1 LEALEE
7 AAMKRLMKFLL
18 GLTVGAA
25 VAMLL
30 APKSG
35 RELRQQLIG
44 GAGGKLLPAA
54 PDEFAQPDAEKAWDT
69 GGVATAVAEPEAI
82 AEAPV
87 AEEPVVEEL
96 VVEEIAVAEVAV
108 DEPGVEEVIAVAE
121 TVSVSDDGVVTD
133 TVVTTDTTVWA
144 APEEEAPAVEPG
156 ADEVSEPVAEAAREP
171 VAEESPEPVAEAVVG
186 EDLRPRIEETRAD
199 VESDIARPFAD
210 EASPAAE
217 PTLEGPVYQA
227 PAPEPEAAPAEV
239 AEEEAPPSAA
249 PAPVPHG
256 WDIPYGTDEP
266 QVAPEIAAEEPPAE
280 LEAEATSTGG
290 TIEEAAP
297 QTASGLVADTAAIL
311 EPVVQPDAEP
321 QAEPEPVALAE
332 PEAVVEPE
340 LVTEPELVVE
350 PEPSPAAEEAPE
362 AAREGSGNIDQAEM
376 RQRIEE
382 TRARLKAKAFD
393 AMMSG
398 EAALLS
404 RDSGEKPVPTADDIK
419 LDNDVESTIDES
431 LSQEDA

>member
-1 LEALEE
+1 VEALEE

-18 GLTVGAA
+18 GITVGAA

-35 RELRQQLIG
+35 RELRQQLMG
-44 GAGGKLLPAA
+44 GASGKLLPAA
-54 PDEFAQPDAEKAWDT
+54 PDEFPQPEAERAWDT
-69 GGVATAVAEPEAI
+69 GGVATAVAEPEPLVE
-82 AEAPV
+82 EAV
-87 AEEPVVEEL
+87 VEEAGAEEPVAEEL

-121 TVSVSDDGVVTD
+121 TVSVSDDGVITD
-133 TVVTTDTTVWA
+133 TVTTTDTTIWA
-144 APEEEAPAVEPG
+144 PPEAEAPAAEPVAEEAPELVAEEAPEPV
-156 ADEVSEPVAEAAREP
+156 AAEVSEPVVEE
-171 VAEESPEPVAEAVVG
+171 VAG
-186 EDLRPRIEETRAD
+186 EDLRPRIEETRAA

-210 EASPAAE
+210 EESPVEEAV
-217 PTLEGPVYQA
+217 LEGPVYQA
-227 PAPEPEAAPAEV
+227 PAPEPEAVAAEV
-239 AEEEAPPSAA
+239 VEEESPASAA

-256 WDIPYGTDEP
+256 WDIPYESDAAKD
-266 QVAPEIAAEEPPAE
+266 VVAEEPPVE

-290 TIEEAAP
+290 VIEEAAP
-297 QTASGLVADTAAIL
+297 QEAPSLLADTAAISETAAL
-311 EPVVQPDAEP
+311 PDAGP
-321 QAEPEPVALAE
+321 QAEAFAEREAVAEPEPV
-332 PEAVVEPE
+332 VEPAPM
-340 LVTEPELVVE
+340 VD
-350 PEPSPAAEEAPE
+350 EAPAEQPAE
-362 AAREGSGNIDQAEM
+362 ASREGGSIDQAEM

-419 LDNDVESTIDES
+419 FDNDVESTIDES